1 MKIIYNYVIYYK
13 WYSIIYNMK
22 IIYDNTYENV
32 DLHKFSCD
40 KNSLIKMIY
49 M

>member
-1 MKIIYNYVIYYK
+1 
-13 WYSIIYNMK
+13 MK
-22 IIYDNTYENV
+22 IIYDNIYENV

-40 KNSLIKMIY
+40 KISLIKIIY